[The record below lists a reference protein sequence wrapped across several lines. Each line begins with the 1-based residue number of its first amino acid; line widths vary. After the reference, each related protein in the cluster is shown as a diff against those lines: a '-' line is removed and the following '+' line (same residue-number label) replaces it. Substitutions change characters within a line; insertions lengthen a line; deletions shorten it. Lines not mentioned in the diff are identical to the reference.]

1 GLHEDRKKIRD
12 ARHNFAS
19 INNKNRPFHARNPRK
34 RLRRHPY
41 ANESF
46 ASLSTCKSG
55 NVCYLC
61 NGFVSEVTN

>member
-1 GLHEDRKKIRD
+1 KGSHRIFIPYFQLLIQ
-12 ARHNFAS
+12 

>member
-1 GLHEDRKKIRD
+1 MTPGIISFQLTIKID
-12 ARHNFAS
+12 HFMPG
-19 INNKNRPFHARNPRK
+19 IPRK

-46 ASLSTCKSG
+46 AFLSTCKSG